1 MENKIYTQI
10 PLVMNEIGSIGKNRK
25 NTQQGYSFRGIDDI
39 YNAVNSALSKHK
51 IFCVPNVTDMKREER
66 ETKAGGTLI
75 YTVLTVEYTFF
86 AEDGSSV
93 KCVTKGEAMDSGD
106 KSCNKAMSAAQK
118 YAFFQVFCIPTEE
131 QKDTENE
138 THEVKPKQTGEFEE
152 FVEEIKTVV
161 NGEQLLLVWKA
172 VNQAK
177 KEKKLTQEQ
186 VDTLCQMKDIKKEE
200 FKNG

>member
-1 MENKIYTQI
+1 
-10 PLVMNEIGSIGKNRK
+10 
-25 NTQQGYSFRGIDDI
+25 
-39 YNAVNSALSKHK
+39 
-51 IFCVPNVTDMKREER
+51 
-66 ETKAGGTLI
+66 
-75 YTVLTVEYTFF
+75 
-86 AEDGSSV
+86 
-93 KCVTKGEAMDSGD
+93 
-106 KSCNKAMSAAQK
+106 MSAAQK